1 MNEKQK
7 KNSDRAACG
16 SLGCAAVCRQ
26 RTDSCGCGGGGK
38 TLDVVF
44 THDTHSHLN
53 SFSTVIDGEPQRW
66 VDLQGSRQ

>member
-26 RTDSCGCGGGGK
+26 RTDSGGCGGGRE
-38 TLDVVF
+38 
-44 THDTHSHLN
+44 DTGCGVHTRYPLPSEQFFHS
-53 SFSTVIDGEPQRW
+53 D
-66 VDLQGSRQ
+66 